1 MEFYISLMILQ
12 GAVPPPPRGQKE
24 KKDRRAG
31 KQPRERA
38 ARGPGIPA
46 KK

>member
-12 GAVPPPPRGQKE
+12 GAVPPPGGKK